1 MTSKTL
7 FPTLDTDSWVNTPIK
22 VADYLFSHFFL
33 ADYSQTAIFI
43 GQVTSFAWIL
53 QHYQSDM
60 SQIMTQTQLA
70 LSTYF
75 SKQFNEVEVQIDEIP
90 NPDSIN
96 DHKLSLYLTFKD
108 TEGVAYNLE
117 RIIKY
122 QGLKVTE
129 IISVL
134 NQG

>member
-1 MTSKTL
+1 MTSKNL

-33 ADYSQTAIFI
+33 SDYSQTSVFT
-43 GQVTSFAWIL
+43 GQVSSFAWIL
-53 QHYQSDM
+53 QHYQSDIT
-60 SQIMTQTQLA
+60 QIMTNTQQA

-75 SKQFNEVEVQIDEIP
+75 SKQFNEVEVQLDEIP

-96 DHKLSLYLTFKD
+96 DHKLSLYLTFVD
-108 TEGVAYNLE
+108 TEGVKYNLE

>member
-1 MTSKTL
+1 MTSRTL
-7 FPTLDTDSWVNTPIK
+7 FPTLDTDSWVKTSIK

-33 ADYSQTAIFI
+33 ADYSQTSIFI
-43 GQVTSFAWIL
+43 GQVSSFAWIL

-60 SQIMTQTQLA
+60 SQIMTQTQQT
-70 LSTYF
+70 LSNYF
-75 SKQFNEVEVQIDEIP
+75 SKQFDEVEVQIDEIP

-96 DHKLSLYLTFKD
+96 DHKLSLFLTFKD
-108 TEGVAYNLE
+108 QDGITHNLE